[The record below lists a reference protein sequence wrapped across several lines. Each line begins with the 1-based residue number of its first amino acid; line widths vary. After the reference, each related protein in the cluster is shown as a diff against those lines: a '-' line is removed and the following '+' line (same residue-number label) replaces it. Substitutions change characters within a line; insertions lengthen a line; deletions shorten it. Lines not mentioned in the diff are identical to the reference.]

1 MPVEL
6 RKTDPVTGLRRVVIF
21 QLKLGADALRD
32 LMFSPVSIIMY
43 LLDVVLRPPKDQS
56 YLERL
61 MRLGRKSDRWINL
74 FEEHN
79 SEESSREDQR

>member
-1 MPVEL
+1 MAVEA
-6 RKTDPVTGLRRVVIF
+6 RKTDPATGLRRVVMF

-32 LMFSPVSIIMY
+32 LVFSPVSILMY
-43 LLDVVLRPPKDQS
+43 LLDVILRLPEDQS

-74 FEEHN
+74 FEEYK
-79 SEESSREDQR
+79 SEESQPEDQR